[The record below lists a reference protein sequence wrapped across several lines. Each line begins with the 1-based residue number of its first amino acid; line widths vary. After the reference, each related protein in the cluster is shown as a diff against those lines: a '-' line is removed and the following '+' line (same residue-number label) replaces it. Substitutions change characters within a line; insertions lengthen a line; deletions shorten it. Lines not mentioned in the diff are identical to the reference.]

1 MRAKSG
7 SCEGRKR
14 FGARPGEQE
23 VLDRMQ
29 ALAAEGLNYSEIAD
43 LLNGEGV
50 PTRANGAWYP
60 ATVSRILVSRILARE
75 V

>member
-1 MRAKSG
+1 
-7 SCEGRKR
+7 
-14 FGARPGEQE
+14 
-23 VLDRMQ
+23 MQ